1 MKNGVIKAYAIVLAL
16 ACAMSVSSLAA
27 TITSSSSQVG
37 TSYLQLNVNAPEGA
51 EATVNGSTLVTVQL
65 WKKVSKIV
73 GANWSYPP
81 TYSYRYSMPSINCEG
96 YHLCGWYSDAELTTV
111 LVISAEER
119 TINGTVDNPT
129 QAYAKWGA
137 LEAGNVTTEPACE
150 ETGKQAAVCAE
161 CAKTVSITIPALG
174 HNLVHA
180 TTVLPTYTQDG
191 YTTDRCTRCDY
202 TETEVL
208 PCNGA
213 ELVEQ
218 ITVVYDSMNG
228 TIRLENIPA
237 NINVMVAA
245 YSGER
250 MVYTEN
256 YAKPDEAFTITLPE
270 AVAGM
275 GVKLFFLDNQWIP
288 LGECKTLR

>member
-1 MKNGVIKAYAIVLAL
+1 MKRRVLCVCILLSMLLCTMPMIVA
-16 ACAMSVSSLAA
+16 AA
-27 TITSSSSQVG
+27 TVTTLRNEQIG
-37 TSYLQLNVNAPEGA
+37 TYYIQLNLNEPEDK
-51 EATVNGSTLVTVQL
+51 TVDVSGSTLVRVAHWL
-65 WKKVSKIV
+65 KVSNIN
-73 GANWSYPP
+73 GANWNRY
-81 TYSYRYSMPSINCEG
+81 TYSYVYSMPSVWCEG
-96 YHLCGWYSDAELTTV
+96 YHFCGWYTNPELTKELVFDAEAYS
-111 LVISAEER
+111 ISGTAEA
-119 TINGTVDNPT
+119 PM

-137 LEAGNVTTEPACE
+137 LESETVTTEPTCVK
-150 ETGKQAAVCAE
+150 TGSKKGYCTE
-161 CAKTVSITIPALG
+161 CAKSVTLTIPALG
-174 HNLVHA
+174 HNLIHA

-191 YTTDRCTRCDY
+191 YTTERCTRCDY

-218 ITVVYDSMNG
+218 IVVVYDSMNG
-228 TIRLENIPA
+228 KIELENIPK

-245 YSGER
+245 YSGEQ
-250 MVYTEN
+250 MVYTDA

-270 AVAGM
+270 AVSGL